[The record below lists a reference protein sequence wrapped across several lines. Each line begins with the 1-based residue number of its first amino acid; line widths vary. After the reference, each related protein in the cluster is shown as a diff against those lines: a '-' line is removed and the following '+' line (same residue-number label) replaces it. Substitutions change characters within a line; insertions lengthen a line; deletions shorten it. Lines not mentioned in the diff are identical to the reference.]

1 MEDLEATKV
10 ILSTQEYNKFINA
23 ASHRKTPILLKS
35 LYKYTYDSS
44 YIQLSGGLPHPTV
57 FPFSEFSF
65 TLKTGET
72 IKVEGGELNEFLQ
85 YGYSSGHPLL
95 LKQIDRI
102 VQKCYSPKGPNTM
115 TSILFFY
122 F

>member
-10 ILSTQEYNKFINA
+10 ILAKEEYDKFINT
-23 ASHRKTPILLKS
+23 ASHRKKTILLKS
-35 LYKYTYDSS
+35 LYKYAYDSS

-72 IKVEGGELNEFLQ
+72 IKVDGDELNEFLQ
-85 YGYSSGHPLL
+85 YGYSSGHHLL

-102 VQKCYSPKGPNTM
+102 VQKCFSPKGPNTR
-115 TSILFFY
+115 TSLLF
-122 F
+122 